1 MSLQRMAPLTG
12 LLGLGG
18 IFAGLWTMDSPGG
31 EMTDPQL
38 HQWFATHSM
47 LHWMLSAIGFGLG
60 GIFLL
65 IFTAVLVARQEIV
78 GAGAVGRHLTLVAGT
93 AWGILTVA
101 AAAMFAAV
109 PSAQMF
115 MGPQAPNGDT
125 FRLGGGLF
133 YGTLTLFCAFA
144 AALLA
149 VTLSITSLR
158 TGLLPR
164 SLAWI
169 GIPAA
174 VLMLT
179 NVFLPMAIITLWYG
193 AVCIALTVRKS
204 PTPPPAARV
213 DGAVPVA
220 A

>member
-1 MSLQRMAPLTG
+1 MSLQRIAPLTG

-18 IFAGLWTMDSPGG
+18 IFAGLWTMDSP
-31 EMTDPQL
+31 EAQMTDSQL
-38 HQWFATHSM
+38 DQWFATHGM
-47 LHWMLSAIGFGLG
+47 LHWILAAIAFALG
-60 GIFLL
+60 GLFLL
-65 IFTAVLVARQEIV
+65 VFTAVLTARQESL
-78 GAGAVGRHLTLVAGT
+78 GAGAIGRHLTLLAGA
-93 AWGILTVA
+93 AWGILTVV

-115 MGPQAPNGDT
+115 MGPQAPSGDT

-133 YGTLTLFCAFA
+133 YGTLTMFCAFA

-149 VTLSITSLR
+149 VTLSVTSLR
-158 TGLLPR
+158 TGLLPKPI
-164 SLAWI
+164 SWI

-174 VLMLT
+174 ALMLT
-179 NVFLPMAIITLWYG
+179 NVLLPMAIITLWYA

-204 PTPPPAARV
+204 PTRLPAGSDA
-213 DGAVPVA
+213 ALPVA